1 MQSPWIP
8 DDLDKDWSF
17 TCNTKGWTCN
27 DIGEQWIQQCFDP
40 ATSEKANGLTRLIVC
55 DGHDSHVTPKFI
67 RFCMDNNIQVALMP
81 PHSSHICQP
90 LDIACF
96 GPVKK
101 AMSDEIDPII
111 RHGVARIMKFEWTG
125 SYQRARKS
133 ALSVSN
139 IKAGFRSA
147 GLVPFNR
154 HKVLSKF
161 PQQSSS
167 TGTNDT
173 PLSPQTVDPFVNIPE
188 TPSRLDS
195 ERLRIAN
202 RALNTNLSSGTL
214 NTPTKKYI
222 TKLTSL
228 SEQLRAHNIIAE
240 RNYTEALKIIHER
253 KERTSG
259 KRHALKGHVLVTT
272 KEVLEKLE
280 NADKATQEWKKR
292 KVNKKAKKV
301 SEPSTSE
308 SANAPISLDQIVF
321 YSVENTE
328 HIMSK

>member
-1 MQSPWIP
+1 MQSAWIP

-27 DIGEQWIQQCFDP
+27 DIGEQWIQRCFDP
-40 ATSEKANGLTRLIVC
+40 ATSEKANGSTRLIVC
-55 DGHDSHVTPKFI
+55 DGHDSHVTPKSI
-67 RFCMDNNIQVALMP
+67 RFCIDNNIQVALMP

-96 GPVKK
+96 GPLKK
-101 AMSDEIDPII
+101 TMSDEIDPLI

-154 HKVLSKF
+154 QKVLTKI
-161 PQQSSS
+161 PQQPSP
-167 TGTNDT
+167 TTMDDT
-173 PLSPQTVDPFVNIPE
+173 PSSPQMIDPFVNIPE
-188 TPSRLDS
+188 TPSRLNS
-195 ERLRIAN
+195 EHLRTAN
-202 RALNTNLSSGTL
+202 RALVTNLGSGTL
-214 NTPTKKYI
+214 NTPTKNYI

-228 SEQLRAHNIIAE
+228 SEQLRAHNIVAE

-259 KRHALKGHVLVTT
+259 KRHVLKGHVVITT
-272 KEVLEKLE
+272 EEMLKKLE
-280 NADKATQEWKKR
+280 DTQKVAPEPKKKR
-292 KVNKKAKKV
+292 VDKKTKKA
-301 SEPSTSE
+301 SEPSTSK